1 MAKYLTTRLLAV
13 YYDIHIKSYY
23 HSPTRLSM
31 IKLMQGSEEIN
42 SNGGFSLVKKQLDGN
57 IRMKDWDAE
66 LPAAPNSLYP
76 TSAIVRSGIGLMAA
90 GDSGYADIEKFRS
103 DFLFR
108 RLVGGDVPSQE
119 TFRQRLDAL
128 AE

>member
-1 MAKYLTTRLLAV
+1 MKF
-13 YYDIHIKSYY
+13 
-23 HSPTRLSM
+23 
-31 IKLMQGSEEIN
+31 MQGSEEIN

-57 IRMKDWDAE
+57 KRMKDWDAK

-103 DFLFR
+103 DFL
-108 RLVGGDVPSQE
+108 
-119 TFRQRLDAL
+119 
-128 AE
+128 